1 MNLVK
6 YEKTELYHDKF
17 QHHRY
22 AAIFIN
28 VESVLDGGLI

>member
-6 YEKTELYHDKF
+6 YQKTELYLDKF

-22 AAIFIN
+22 AAIIIN